1 MVTAI
6 VIIVESEIIRI
17 MKVTALARK
26 RSWVMGRSNT
36 RGLAQTCSA
45 LAMGSAFFHGSHTRL
60 GSKADNNLIGDI
72 PKETFAIK
80 MIR

>member
-6 VIIVESEIIRI
+6 VNIVDSEIII
-17 MKVTALARK
+17 KVTALARK
-26 RSWVMGRSNT
+26 RSWVMGRANT

-60 GSKADNNLIGDI
+60 GSKADNNLIGDQNI
-72 PKETFAIK
+72 SKETFAL
-80 MIR
+80 RSR

>member
-6 VIIVESEIIRI
+6 VNIVDSEIII
-17 MKVTALARK
+17 KVTALARK
-26 RSWVMGRSNT
+26 RSWVMGRANT

-60 GSKADNNLIGDI
+60 GSRADNNLIGDI
-72 PKETFAIK
+72 SKVVTALRLTLIF
-80 MIR
+80 

>member
-6 VIIVESEIIRI
+6 VIIVESEIII
-17 MKVTALARK
+17 KVTALARK

-60 GSKADNNLIGDI
+60 GSRADNNLIGD
-72 PKETFAIK
+72 EY
-80 MIR
+80 

>member
-6 VIIVESEIIRI
+6 VNIVDSEIII
-17 MKVTALARK
+17 KVTALARK
-26 RSWVMGRSNT
+26 RSWVMGQSNT

-60 GSKADNNLIGDI
+60 GSRADNNLIGDI
-72 PKETFAIK
+72 SKVVTALRLTLIF
-80 MIR
+80 